1 MGLLNMTYVNIP
13 PHGID
18 KLNNF
23 IVDGLEAKH
32 FDLGFINQYDPSL
45 IENGFIYTPVML
57 L

>member
-32 FDLGFINQYDPSL
+32 FDLGFTNQCDPSL